1 MSNDNVFGIS
11 EAIRKASEA
20 YVQALTTVT
29 KALQGLASQANTTDR
44 DRLVENWL
52 RVARMSKDGI
62 ITALESGFQYWENE
76 IRRNAATATRGTATA
91 AEGKNGRKTGARR
104 QRLLPAD
111 RPVAGPRNYA
121 SKAKQYRKAC
131 RKASANGKACGSQTR
146 NSYSPKRVRRSTVI
160 GEILLRYCGGA

>member
-91 AEGKNGRKTGARR
+91 AEGKNPMEAW
-104 QRLLPAD
+104 AE
-111 RPVAGPRNYA
+111 NW
-121 SKAKQYRKAC
+121 RKATEAFTSGPAGSWTEEL
-131 RKASANGKACGSQTR
+131 RKQSEAVQKSLQEGIRQWQGLWEPDK
-146 NSYSPKRVRRSTVI
+146 K
-160 GEILLRYCGGA
+160 

>member
-1 MSNDNVFGIS
+1 MATDNVFGIS

-29 KALQGLASQANTTDR
+29 KALQGLASQANSADR

-76 IRRNAATATRGTATA
+76 IRRNAAATRATNATA
-91 AEGKNGRKTGARR
+91 EEKNPMEAWAENW
-104 QRLLPAD
+104 
-111 RPVAGPRNYA
+111 
-121 SKAKQYRKAC
+121 RKATEAFTSGPAGSWTEEM
-131 RKASANGKACGSQTR
+131 RKQSEAVQKSLQDGIRQWQKLWE
-146 NSYSPKRVRRSTVI
+146 PDKK
-160 GEILLRYCGGA
+160 